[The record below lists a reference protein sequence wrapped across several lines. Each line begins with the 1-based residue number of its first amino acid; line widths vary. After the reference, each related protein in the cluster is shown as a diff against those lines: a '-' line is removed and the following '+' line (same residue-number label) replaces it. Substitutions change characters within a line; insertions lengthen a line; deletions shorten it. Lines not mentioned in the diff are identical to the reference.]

1 MRNRVVVALAVLV
14 LIGGIGMTL
23 TARAAD
29 DVLNGTW
36 KLNLAKSKYD
46 PGPAPKSMTVTIS
59 VANGTETYK
68 AEGVDATGK
77 PMAASFTA
85 KFGGPDAATTGIPY
99 ADTIQIT
106 RLTPN
111 HLTAVHKKD
120 GKVVMTVDVVVA
132 ADGMS
137 RTLTYK
143 GTNEKGVAVHDV
155 VVFDKQ
161 MAGM

>member
-1 MRNRVVVALAVLV
+1 MRNRVGVALAALL
-14 LIGGIGMTL
+14 LISGIGMTL

-46 PGPAPKSMTVTIS
+46 PGPAPRSMTVTIS
-59 VANGTETYK
+59 VVNGAETYK
-68 AEGVDATGK
+68 MEGVDAMGK
-77 PMAASFTA
+77 AIGASFTA
-85 KFGGPDAATTGIPY
+85 KLNGPEAPTMGISY
-99 ADTIQIT
+99 ADTIQIK
-106 RLTPN
+106 RLSPN
-111 HLTAVHKKD
+111 HLIATHKMG
-120 GKVVMTVDVVVA
+120 GKVTMTTDVVVA

-137 RTLTYK
+137 RTLRYS

>member
-1 MRNRVVVALAVLV
+1 MRNRVVMALAALL

-36 KLNLAKSKYD
+36 KVNLAKSKYD
-46 PGPAPKSMTVTIS
+46 PGPAPKSLTVTIT

-77 PMAASFTA
+77 ATASSFVA
-85 KFGGPDAATTGIPY
+85 KFGGPPAPIMGSPD

-106 RLTPN
+106 RMTPN
-111 HLTAVHKKD
+111 HLTAVQRKG

-143 GTNEKGVAVHDV
+143 GTNGNGVAVHDV